1 MRTAAEPCWVAALKM
16 LYLLQLMTAARG
28 VWSTATRCV
37 QAPPGLQASQL
48 QILGSGCQQG
58 ELSCSSTGSLHH
70 AVTALQGVRQPP
82 KPMACTYDLAVCFE
96 GVLCSCGQPHLGSL
110 ACTYTCCSL
119 PEPPS
124 ACQSRQQ
131 LQFSSLLQRF
141 CCRRCCNAEAGVE
154 LPYYFGGRP
163 LAMHVCLVGCAQPH
177 ARNLLQCNI
186 VRAAPSRLAAGA
198 QHSQSVACMP
208 QLFSAAHCQQMY
220 ALFTVTFKTCML
232 SISWQLR
239 CCWH

>member
-1 MRTAAEPCWVAALKM
+1 M
-16 LYLLQLMTAARG
+16 
-28 VWSTATRCV
+28 
-37 QAPPGLQASQL
+37 
-48 QILGSGCQQG
+48 GSGGLCGRVSCPHGDYLQSCTPPRLFWVSSVGRVAMQPLLG
-58 ELSCSSTGSLHH
+58 CNLMGCEKLDSAGKALDRPNRDGTLSL
-70 AVTALQGVRQPP
+70 
-82 KPMACTYDLAVCFE
+82 
-96 GVLCSCGQPHLGSL
+96 VLTCMLT
-110 ACTYTCCSL
+110 CTYTCCSL

-208 QLFSAAHCQQMY
+208 QLFPAAHCQQMY